1 MRGLNKV
8 TLIGSISKD
17 IEIQHLE
24 GSISVARFLLTTTE
38 TVNDKNGQIQTN
50 TEQHT
55 IVLRRELAELA
66 HKYLQRGSLI
76 FLEGK
81 LKTHPVDDTEGQTCY
96 VTEIMG
102 EHLVVL
108 DKGNAIYMDELGKF
122 T

>member
-8 TLIGSISKD
+8 TLIGSITKD
-17 IEIQHLE
+17 VEIQQLE

-38 TVNDKNGQIQTN
+38 TLNDQKGQIQVN
-50 TEQHT
+50 IEQHT

-66 HKYLQRGSLI
+66 HKYLQKGSLI

-81 LKTHPVDDTEGQTCY
+81 LKTHQVDDTEGQTRY
-96 VTEIMG
+96 ITEIMG

-108 DKGNAIYMDELGKF
+108 DKGKPIYMDEWKNF
-122 T
+122 N